1 MKFLLIFDQLVNFI
15 KRVNIDMYKIYY
27 TSSEDAIVISDFEA
41 AQITEDYLHIINLCE
56 ILHKVMATNEN
67 TDLSDYYKIED
78 AIDYFSS
85 KIK

>member
-1 MKFLLIFDQLVNFI
+1 MCGLQ
-15 KRVNIDMYKIYY
+15 
-27 TSSEDAIVISDFEA
+27 T
-41 AQITEDYLHIINLCE
+41 TEDYLHMVNLCE